1 MGIKIRIRRGIV
13 HLVTTCGGIRT
24 EESTGLHI
32 SENPEQNKEVMK
44 LAELL
49 RSKKELLLIQGQNG
63 MTPPESKLSLY
74 EYVEKQSQLRRESII
89 YKCLP
94 YLDRFGGRR
103 VRLIDITPGWFED
116 FQERIKKDSGLKSAH
131 TQEKYCCLVR
141 QCLKKAVRDGLIT
154 RDPSSGIRHI
164 PVPDSKK
171 EFLSLEEVR
180 KMAVTPYIRSGSMP
194 ESLQMEIRKAFL
206 FGCCT
211 GFRISDLIQLK
222 WNDIDFNRMEIIK
235 RQKKTR
241 KMVVVPVKQ
250 TTLAILGETEPTD
263 WNSLVFPE
271 LAKTRTTTNRYLHG
285 WANAAGVRKNV
296 SWHTA
301 RHTDATL
308 LLEYGADLYTVMRLL
323 GHTRIQTTMQY
334 AVVSDRKKKDA
345 VAAVPEFIT
354 EQTAMLTL

>member
-1 MGIKIRIRRGIV
+1 MGVKIRIRRGIV
-13 HLVTTCGGIRT
+13 HIVTVSGGIRT
-24 EESTGLHI
+24 EESTGLHV
-32 SENPEQNKEVMK
+32 SENPEQNKEIMK
-44 LAELL
+44 LAELM

-63 MTPPESKLSLY
+63 ITPPESKLSLY
-74 EYVEKQSQLRRESII
+74 EYVEKQSLLKRDSII

-103 VRLIDITPGWFED
+103 IRLIDITPGWFED

-164 PVPDSKK
+164 SVPDSKK

-180 KMAVTPYIRSGSMP
+180 KMAVTPYSRKGSMP
-194 ESLQMEIRKAFL
+194 ESLQTEIRKAFL

-222 WNDIDFNRMEIIK
+222 WKDVDFQRMEIIK

-241 KMVVVPVKQ
+241 KLVVVPVKP
-250 TTLAILGETEPTD
+250 TTLAIIGESEGHD
-263 WNSLVFPE
+263 IDSLIFPE

-285 WANAAGVRKNV
+285 WAEAAGIRKNV

-354 EQTAMLTL
+354 EQDSMLTV

>member
-1 MGIKIRIRRGIV
+1 MGVKIRIRRGII
-13 HLVTTCGGIRT
+13 HLVCQNGGVRT
-24 EESTGLHI
+24 EISTGLHVT
-32 SENPEQNKEVMK
+32 ENPEQNKEIMK

-49 RSKKELLLIQGQNG
+49 RSKKELLMIQGQNG
-63 MTPPESKLSLY
+63 FAPPEAKSTLY
-74 EYVEKQSQLRRESII
+74 DYVKKQSEQKKDSII

-94 YLDRFGGRR
+94 YLEQFGGRQ
-103 VRLIDITPGWFED
+103 VKLTDITPGWFED
-116 FQERIKKDSGLKSAH
+116 FQERIRLDSGLKSAH

-141 QCLKKAVRDGLIT
+141 QCLKKAVRDGLIP

-164 PVPDSKK
+164 PVPDSRK

-180 KMAVTPYIRSGSMP
+180 KMAMTPYLRKGTMP

-222 WNDIDFNRMEIIK
+222 WTDIDYQRMEIIK

-241 KMVVVPVKQ
+241 KMVVVPVKEA
-250 TTLAILGETEPTD
+250 TLAIIGDSAESTG
-263 WNSLVFPE
+263 LVFPE

-285 WANAAGVRKNV
+285 WAVAAGVRKNV

-334 AVVSDRKKKDA
+334 AVVSDKKKKEAVDA
-345 VAAVPEFIT
+345 IPEIIT
-354 EQTAMLTL
+354 GQLIVE